1 MYSISEAYR
10 TKMFDNVQTHK
21 LTGTIHQDYGFSDAD
36 VIGVS
41 YTNQCSDKKVALGSV
56 NIGVLKLTFLK
67 DILNRGDYYDKKIV
81 ISDSLL
87 TGYDEN
93 EDPIWEA
100 VPIGEF
106 FVGDAVHTGPDMVD
120 ITAYDC
126 LSKMD
131 KILEISQTSGYLYD
145 FCTAI
150 ARDTGTTFG
159 MTQEEV
165 IALPNSTVIIGPYP
179 DNDMSTYRDML
190 SKLAQM
196 IGGFAYADRDGT
208 WKLKSFNRTSVLSVP
223 KDRRFSGSKFSDYQT
238 RFDGVSYDD
247 VKTTGETRYVGDP
260 NGFIMEL
267 GNNPFLQYG
276 TGSFVTDRVNEIF
289 SVVQDMRYTP
299 FEVTLLPAFIA
310 LDLGDV
316 LSFVGDYTS
325 DTTSGALMKMT
336 WTYNKSLK
344 VQCFGS
350 NPNLRKGQS
359 STDHAIRGASS
370 ANREGRLVTYLST
383 NIQSFNI
390 SSTKERILS
399 TLFSTS
405 STQAMLTLTEI
416 KFDLDSPGTVEVFY
430 VLDDEEILYVPK
442 ETYGE
447 AGTHTISLMYP
458 LQVDEINIRHRFDVK
473 IRSSSNLTID
483 PECARLYVQGT
494 GYNNANDF
502 DGYIEARDDFT
513 EVGFGYMQPIPLT
526 DSLVIQAD
534 IHNDDYTVSD
544 SFSEA
549 SFSAL
554 SLVSMSDTASLYM
567 ETGFNRITEDGN
579 DRVTEEDEYNRITE

>member
-10 TKMFDNVQTHK
+10 IKMFDDVQTHK
-21 LTGTIHQDYGFSDAD
+21 LTGTINQIFDFTDAD

-67 DILNRGDYYDKKIV
+67 DILNRGDYYNKEIV

-93 EDPIWEA
+93 EDPVWEA
-100 VPIGEF
+100 VPLGKF
-106 FVGDAVHTGPDMVD
+106 YVGDAVHTGPDMVD

-126 LSKMD
+126 LSKLD
-131 KILEISQTSGYLYD
+131 KTLELQQTSGYLYD

-150 ARDTGTTFG
+150 ARATGTTFG

-165 IALPNSTVIIGPYP
+165 EALPNSTVIIGPYP

-190 SKLAQM
+190 SKLAVL

-208 WKLKSFNRTSVLSVP
+208 WKLKSFNRTTVLSIP
-223 KDRRFSGSKFSDYQT
+223 KNRRFSGSKFSDYQT
-238 RFDGVSYDD
+238 RFDGVSYED
-247 VKTTGETRYVGDP
+247 VKTTGETKYIGDS

-276 TGSFVTDRVNEIF
+276 TGSFVTERVTEIF
-289 SVVQDMRYTP
+289 SKVQQMRYTP

-316 LSFVGDYTS
+316 LSFVGDYTAA
-325 DTTSGALMKMT
+325 TTSGALMKMT

-350 NPNLRKGQS
+350 NPNLRNGQS
-359 STDHAIRGASS
+359 STDHALKGASA
-370 ANREGRLVTYLST
+370 ANREGRVATFSAK
-383 NIQSFNI
+383 NIQSFEI
-390 SSTKERILS
+390 DSTKERILS
-399 TLFSTS
+399 CYFSTS
-405 STQAMLTLTEI
+405 STQPMLTLTEV
-416 KFDLDSPGTVEVFY
+416 KFDLDSPGTVEVYY
-430 VLDDEEILYVPK
+430 VLDEEEVLYVPT
-442 ETYGE
+442 ETYSE
-447 AGTHTISLMYP
+447 AGLHTLSLMYP
-458 LQVDEINIRHRFDVK
+458 VQVDEINVRHKFEVYMK
-473 IRSSSNLTID
+473 TSSSLSID
-483 PECARLYVQGT
+483 TEDARLYVQGT
-494 GYNNANDF
+494 GFDLTAGF
-502 DGYIEARDDFT
+502 DGLIEAVDEFT
-513 EVGFGYMQPIPLT
+513 DISFGYMEPIEFT
-526 DSLVIQAD
+526 ETVVIDVNVPNTKIQ
-534 IHNDDYTVSD
+534 VSD
-544 SFSEA
+544 NVGEY

-554 SLVSMSDTASLYM
+554 EAVSLTETVSLYM
-567 ETGFNRITEDGN
+567 RTGFDRITEDGN
-579 DRVTEEDEYNRITE
+579 RRITEDGAKRITE

>member
-21 LTGTIHQDYGFSDAD
+21 LTGTIHQDYAFSDAD

-81 ISDSLL
+81 ISDKLL
-87 TGYDEN
+87 TGYDQDDE
-93 EDPIWEA
+93 PIWES

-126 LSKMD
+126 LSKLD
-131 KILEISQTSGYLYD
+131 KTLEISQTSGYLYD

-165 IALPNSTVIIGPYP
+165 EALPNSTVIIGPYP

-208 WKLKSFNRTSVLSVP
+208 WKLKSFNNTSVLSIP
-223 KDRRFSGSKFSDYQT
+223 KNRRFSGSKFSDYQT
-238 RFDGVSYDD
+238 RFDGISYED
-247 VKTTGETRYVGDP
+247 VKTTGQTKYIGNP

-276 TGSFVTDRVNEIF
+276 TGDFVINRVNEIY
-289 SVVQDMRYTP
+289 SKVQQMRYTP
-299 FEVTLLPAFIA
+299 FDVTLLPAFIA

-316 LSFVGDYTS
+316 LSFVGDYTA
-325 DTTSGALMKMT
+325 DTTTGALMKLT
-336 WTYNKSLK
+336 WVYNKSFK

-359 STDHAIRGASS
+359 STDHALKGASS
-370 ANREGRLVTYLST
+370 ANREGRIATFT
-383 NIQSFNI
+383 AKNIQSFEI
-390 SSTKERILS
+390 DSTKEKILS
-399 TLFSTS
+399 CYFSTS
-405 STQAMLTLTEI
+405 STQPMLTLTEV
-416 KFDLDSPGTVEVFY
+416 KFDLESPGTVEVYY
-430 VLDDEEILYVPK
+430 VLDEEEVLYVPT
-442 ETYGE
+442 ETYSE
-447 AGTHTISLMYP
+447 AGIHTLSLMYP
-458 LQVDEINIRHRFDVK
+458 IQVDEINTRHKFEVLMK
-473 IRSSSNLTID
+473 TSSGLTID
-483 PECARLYVQGT
+483 AEDARIYVQGT
-494 GYNNANDF
+494 GYDLTAGF
-502 DGYIEARDDFT
+502 DGLITAEDEFT
-513 EVGFGYMQPIPLT
+513 VVDFGYMEPIG
-526 DSLVIQAD
+526 
-534 IHNDDYTVSD
+534 
-544 SFSEA
+544 FSENVVINA
-549 SFSAL
+549 AIPNTR
-554 SLVSMSDTASLYM
+554 VQASDTIGEYTFSTLEAVEITEVVSLYM
-567 ETGFNRITEDGN
+567 RTGFNRITEDGN
-579 DRVTEEDEYNRITE
+579 RRITEDGAKRITE

>member
-21 LTGTIHQDYGFSDAD
+21 LSGTIHQDYAFTDAD

-93 EDPIWEA
+93 EDPVWEA
-100 VPIGEF
+100 VPLGEF
-106 FVGDAVHTGPDMVD
+106 YVGDAVHTGPDMVD

-126 LSKMD
+126 LSKLD
-131 KILEISQTSGYLYD
+131 KTLELQQTSGYLYD

-150 ARDTGTTFG
+150 ARATGTTFG

-165 IALPNSTVIIGPYP
+165 EALPNSTVIIGPYP
-179 DNDMSTYRDML
+179 DNDMSTYRDLL
-190 SKLAQM
+190 SKLAVM

-208 WKLKSFNRTSVLSVP
+208 WKLKSFNHSSVLSIP
-223 KDRRFSGSKFSDYQT
+223 KNRRFSGSKFSDYQT
-238 RFDGVSYDD
+238 RFDGVSYED
-247 VKTTGETRYVGDP
+247 VKTTGETKYIGDP
-260 NGFIMEL
+260 NGFVMEL

-276 TGSFVTDRVNEIF
+276 TGSFVTERVTEIF
-289 SVVQDMRYTP
+289 SKVQQMRYTP

-316 LSFVGDYTS
+316 LSFVGDYTAA
-325 DTTSGALMKMT
+325 TTSGALMKMT

-350 NPNLRKGQS
+350 NPNLRNGQS
-359 STDHAIRGASS
+359 STDHALKGASA
-370 ANREGRLVTYLST
+370 ANREGRVATFSAK
-383 NIQSFNI
+383 NIQSFEI
-390 SSTKERILS
+390 DSTKERILS
-399 TLFSTS
+399 CYFSTS
-405 STQAMLTLTEI
+405 STQPMLTLTEV
-416 KFDLDSPGTVEVFY
+416 KFDLDSPGTVEVYY
-430 VLDDEEILYVPK
+430 VLDEEEVLYVPT
-442 ETYGE
+442 ETYSE
-447 AGTHTISLMYP
+447 AGLHTLSLMYP
-458 LQVDEINIRHRFDVK
+458 VQVDEINVRHKFEVYMK
-473 IRSSSNLTID
+473 TSSSLSID
-483 PECARLYVQGT
+483 TEDARLYVQGT
-494 GYNNANDF
+494 GFDLTAGF
-502 DGYIEARDDFT
+502 DGLIEAVDEFT
-513 EVGFGYMQPIPLT
+513 DISFGYMEPIEFT
-526 DSLVIQAD
+526 ETVVIDVNVPNTKIQ
-534 IHNDDYTVSD
+534 VSD
-544 SFSEA
+544 NVGEY

-554 SLVSMSDTASLYM
+554 EAVSLTETVSLYM
-567 ETGFNRITEDGN
+567 RTGFNRITEDGN
-579 DRVTEEDEYNRITE
+579 RRITEDGSKRITE

>member
-1 MYSISEAYR
+1 
-10 TKMFDNVQTHK
+10 
-21 LTGTIHQDYGFSDAD
+21 
-36 VIGVS
+36 
-41 YTNQCSDKKVALGSV
+41 
-56 NIGVLKLTFLK
+56 
-67 DILNRGDYYDKKIV
+67 
-81 ISDSLL
+81 
-87 TGYDEN
+87 
-93 EDPIWEA
+93 
-100 VPIGEF
+100 
-106 FVGDAVHTGPDMVD
+106 
-120 ITAYDC
+120 
-126 LSKMD
+126 
-131 KILEISQTSGYLYD
+131 
-145 FCTAI
+145 
-150 ARDTGTTFG
+150 
-159 MTQEEV
+159 
-165 IALPNSTVIIGPYP
+165 
-179 DNDMSTYRDML
+179 
-190 SKLAQM
+190 
-196 IGGFAYADRDGT
+196 
-208 WKLKSFNRTSVLSVP
+208 
-223 KDRRFSGSKFSDYQT
+223 
-238 RFDGVSYDD
+238 
-247 VKTTGETRYVGDP
+247 
-260 NGFIMEL
+260 
-267 GNNPFLQYG
+267 
-276 TGSFVTDRVNEIF
+276 
-289 SVVQDMRYTP
+289 
-299 FEVTLLPAFIA
+299 
-310 LDLGDV
+310 
-316 LSFVGDYTS
+316 
-325 DTTSGALMKMT
+325 MKMT

-383 NIQSFNI
+383 NIQSFNV

-430 VLDDEEILYVPK
+430 VLDEEEILYVPK

-534 IHNDDYTVSD
+534 IHNDDYSVSD

-579 DRVTEEDEYNRITE
+579 DRVTEEDEYIRITE

>member
-190 SKLAQM
+190 SKLAVM
-196 IGGFAYADRDGT
+196 IGGFAYAGRDGT
-208 WKLKSFNRTSVLSVP
+208 WKLKSFNHTSVLTIP
-223 KDRRFSGSKFSDYQT
+223 KNRRFSGSKFSDYQT
-238 RFDGVSYDD
+238 RFDGVSYED
-247 VKTTGETRYVGDP
+247 VKTTGQTKYIGNP
-260 NGFIMEL
+260 NGFVMEL

-276 TGSFVTDRVNEIF
+276 TGDFVINRVSEIYAK
-289 SVVQDMRYTP
+289 VQQMRYTP
-299 FEVTLLPAFIA
+299 FDVTLLPAFIA

-316 LSFVGDYTS
+316 LSFVGDYTA
-325 DTTSGALMKMT
+325 DTTTGALMKLT
-336 WTYNKSLK
+336 WVYNKSFK

-359 STDHAIRGASS
+359 STDHALKGASS
-370 ANREGRLVTYLST
+370 ANREGRIATFT
-383 NIQSFNI
+383 AKNIQSFEI
-390 SSTKERILS
+390 DSTKERILS
-399 TLFSTS
+399 CYFSTS
-405 STQAMLTLTEI
+405 STQPMLTLTEV
-416 KFDLDSPGTVEVFY
+416 KFDLESPGTVEVYY
-430 VLDDEEILYVPK
+430 VLDEEEVLYVPT
-442 ETYGE
+442 ETYSE
-447 AGTHTISLMYP
+447 AGIHTLSLMYP
-458 LQVDEINIRHRFDVK
+458 IQVDEINVRHKFEVLMK
-473 IRSSSNLTID
+473 TSSGLSIEAED
-483 PECARLYVQGT
+483 ARIYVQGT
-494 GYNNANDF
+494 GFDLTAGF
-502 DGYIEARDDFT
+502 DGLIEAEDNLT
-513 EVGFGYMQPIPLT
+513 AVEFGYMEPIEFT
-526 DSLVIQAD
+526 ESVVIDAAIPNTRVQ
-534 IHNDDYTVSD
+534 VSD
-544 SFSEA
+544 TIGEYTFSTLEA
-549 SFSAL
+549 
-554 SLVSMSDTASLYM
+554 VEITEVVSLYM
-567 ETGFNRITEDGN
+567 RTGFNRITEDGN
-579 DRVTEEDEYNRITE
+579 RRITEDGAKRITE

>member
-81 ISDSLL
+81 LSDSLL

-93 EDPIWEA
+93 EQPIWES

-126 LSKMD
+126 LSKLD
-131 KILEISQTSGYLYD
+131 KTLEISQTSGYLYD

-165 IALPNSTVIIGPYP
+165 EALPNSTVIIGPYP

-208 WKLKSFNRTSVLSVP
+208 WKLKSFNNTSVLSIP
-223 KDRRFSGSKFSDYQT
+223 KNRRFSGSKFSDYQT
-238 RFDGVSYDD
+238 RFDGISYED
-247 VKTTGETRYVGDP
+247 VKTTGQTKYIGNP

-276 TGSFVTDRVNEIF
+276 TGDFVINRVNEIY
-289 SVVQDMRYTP
+289 SKVQQMRYTP
-299 FEVTLLPAFIA
+299 FDVTLLPAFIA

-316 LSFVGDYTS
+316 LSFVGDYTA
-325 DTTSGALMKMT
+325 DTTTGALMKLT
-336 WTYNKSLK
+336 WVYNKSFK

-359 STDHAIRGASS
+359 STDHALKGASS
-370 ANREGRLVTYLST
+370 ANREGRVATFT
-383 NIQSFNI
+383 AKNIQSFEI
-390 SSTKERILS
+390 DSTKERILS
-399 TLFSTS
+399 CYFSTS
-405 STQAMLTLTEI
+405 STQPMLTLTEV
-416 KFDLDSPGTVEVFY
+416 KFDLESPGTVEVYY
-430 VLDDEEILYVPK
+430 VLDEEEVLYVPT
-442 ETYGE
+442 ETYSE
-447 AGTHTISLMYP
+447 AGIHTLSLMYP
-458 LQVDEINIRHRFDVK
+458 IQVDEINTRHKFEVLMK
-473 IRSSSNLTID
+473 TSSGLTID
-483 PECARLYVQGT
+483 AEDARIYVQGT
-494 GYNNANDF
+494 GFDLTAGF
-502 DGYIEARDDFT
+502 DGLITAEDEFT
-513 EVGFGYMQPIPLT
+513 VVDFGYMEPIG
-526 DSLVIQAD
+526 
-534 IHNDDYTVSD
+534 
-544 SFSEA
+544 FSENVVINA
-549 SFSAL
+549 AIPNTR
-554 SLVSMSDTASLYM
+554 VQASDTIGEYTFSTLEAVEITEVVSLYM
-567 ETGFNRITEDGN
+567 RTGFNRITEDGN
-579 DRVTEEDEYNRITE
+579 RRITEDGAKRITE